1 MTIRR
6 KTAFN
11 LDAEQAALVINAM
24 KGERRAILDQ
34 ISMRPFPDAHK
45 TKLQNKLK
53 KYENL
58 IQYFDEKTAEKVER
72 LITSIASYGK

>member
-11 LDAEQAALVINAM
+11 LDAEQAALVIQAM

-34 ISMRPFPDAHK
+34 ISMRPFPAHK